1 MKNFL
6 LLYIDS
12 KGNEHFGWFEDE
24 NEMLAFVETE
34 DVSEINEA
42 LEIFNA
48 REITIE
54 LAK

>member
-1 MKNFL
+1 MKDFL

-24 NEMLAFVETE
+24 NEMLTFIETD
-34 DVSEINEA
+34 DVAEINEA

-48 REITIE
+48 REIVIE
-54 LAK
+54 LTK

>member
-1 MKNFL
+1 MKPFL

-24 NEMLAFVETE
+24 NEMRSFVETE
-34 DVSEINEA
+34 DVMEINEA

-48 REITIE
+48 REIEMKIS
-54 LAK
+54 